1 MLLRIQQEAAAEK
14 LKKGHVSHGSASFPW
29 LTPYSAGK
37 GRIGFV
43 LQENFRFFSALF
55 QRMGLPALGMRAQ
68 ELSGNIIRIYRG
80 PLQDNLSEWG
90 LLSKTVL
97 QEAPLP
103 TPPFILKKGG
113 VQALNVP
120 ARLAD
125 APGWDS
131 RAPINGELIYSHTDQ
146 SP

>member
-1 MLLRIQQEAAAEK
+1 MDQPPFHGLHHIVQER
-14 LKKGHVSHGSASFPW
+14 GGSVLSF
-29 LTPYSAGK
+29 GK
-37 GRIGFV
+37 ISVFSR
-43 LQENFRFFSALF
+43 RFFSAWDS
-55 QRMGLPALGMRAQ
+55 RRWEARAQ
-68 ELSGNIIRIYRG
+68 ELSENIIRMCRG

-120 ARLAD
+120 ARLAGG
-125 APGWDS
+125 PGWDS